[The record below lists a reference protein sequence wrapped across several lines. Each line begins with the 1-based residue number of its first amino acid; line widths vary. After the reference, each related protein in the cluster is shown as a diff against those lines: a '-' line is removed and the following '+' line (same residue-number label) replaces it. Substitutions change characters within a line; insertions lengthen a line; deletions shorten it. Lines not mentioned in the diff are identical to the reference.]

1 MTEKQ
6 LWLMQQREK
15 NQKKIYARKK
25 ATAEEAK
32 EIDLEKNPP
41 KVSLSK
47 KECWKIHNAK
57 VATLTLASNFGRS
70 FVDRY
75 DFENLFENNIKEIRH
90 ISTSEALRLLKPYY
104 TQFCYPAF
112 VKDNFELLQ
121 SIGLSRAECD
131 TLAYIFV
138 LYGRAKAFD
147 EDKINLSMHA
157 QLVSRIFGYRSAVIK
172 DILQI
177 DSKLSKTGFVNISSN
192 LGSGFSSDMLDLV
205 FGVPLS
211 VNTLIKNIGYKQSPS
226 ALKLDDFSYMCEKV
240 DMLLHYARASKN
252 GSILLMAKQV

>member
-1 MTEKQ
+1 M
-6 LWLMQQREK
+6 
-15 NQKKIYARKK
+15 
-25 ATAEEAK
+25 
-32 EIDLEKNPP
+32 EKNPP

-47 KECWKIHNAK
+47 KECWKIHNVK

-75 DFENLFENNIKEIRH
+75 DFEDLFENNIKEIRH

-112 VKDNFELLQ
+112 VKANFELLQ

-138 LYGRAKAFD
+138 LYDRAKAFD

-157 QLVSRIFGYRSAVIK
+157 QLISRIFGYRSAVIK

-177 DSKLSKTGFVNISSN
+177 DSKLSKMGFVDISSKI
-192 LGSGFSSDMLDLV
+192 GSGFSSNELDLV
-205 FGVPLS
+205 FSVPLS
-211 VNTLIKNIGYKQSPS
+211 VNTLIKNISYKQ
-226 ALKLDDFSYMCEKV
+226 ALLRLS
-240 DMLLHYARASKN
+240 
-252 GSILLMAKQV
+252 